1 MGGERQCAHHL
12 LRFALYRFCGREL
25 RYTQARR
32 VHIHIIGPGTAGPE
46 PTAMPRSN
54 RSRPQ
59 SRRRRVYKGSPISPG
74 LATGVAIHYRDV
86 LSRSIEAIPIPEH
99 KIGREVTRFRR
110 ALRKARTDAARM
122 QEHAQGVD
130 SEQAGIFE
138 AQTLT
143 LRDKGLIHEIERAI
157 RTRRVNAEAVVRDVF
172 ARKATELRQS
182 TSPVTQ
188 QRADDLHDMARH
200 VLNNL
205 LGAGMPRM
213 RELNQ
218 PLIAVAKRMLPS
230 DIVHLNKLGHVG
242 AIVAQEGSVGA
253 HAAILAREY
262 SMPFVAHIAAP
273 YGRVPEGA
281 RLAVDGRNG
290 RVVVNATD
298 TEVATFERERKQ
310 SIEAY
315 RHALARVRRYRPS
328 YRGQH
333 VAILANTFVPADIKQ
348 AQRVG
353 CDGIGL
359 YRMESIYLS
368 LRQPP
373 TEDQLLHMLR
383 HSLGPI
389 KSKPVVVRLL
399 DTGGDKSIPSLPQT
413 RWTSSP
419 LALRGIHFLLQYE
432 PLLRSELRA
441 CLRLAAMHDIRI
453 LLPMVTTIDD
463 VKRTR
468 RILED
473 EKQSLRKAGI
483 EFEEQVPLGV
493 MIETPAA
500 LLTHA
505 ALIEHSDFV
514 SLGTNDLVQYVM
526 ASDRELHDTEPYYQQ
541 GVRLVLDHLRPVVQR
556 SRQARK
562 ECTLCGEL
570 AADTRYTKRLLALG
584 LRSFSMIPHE
594 VPRIKEH
601 MRSIERGGG
610 SRRRK

>member
-1 MGGERQCAHHL
+1 MPPS
-12 LRFALYRFCGREL
+12 
-25 RYTQARR
+25 RR
-32 VHIHIIGPGTAGPE
+32 STSP
-46 PTAMPRSN
+46 
-54 RSRPQ
+54 
-59 SRRRRVYKGSPISPG
+59 SRRRRVHKGSPISPG
-74 LATGVAIHYRDV
+74 LATGIAIHYRDV
-86 LSRSIEAIPIPEH
+86 LSRSIEAIPIPEQ
-99 KIGREVTRFRR
+99 KVDREVSRFRR
-110 ALRKARTDAARM
+110 ALRKARTDAEQM
-122 QEHAQGVD
+122 LEHALEID
-130 SEQAGIFE
+130 SDQAGIFE

-143 LRDKGLIHEIERAI
+143 LKDKGFIQEIEEAI
-157 RTRRVNAEAVVRDVF
+157 RGRRVNAEAVVRDVF
-172 ARKATELRQS
+172 ARKASELRQS
-182 TSPVTQ
+182 TSPVMQ

-205 LGAGMPRM
+205 LGAGMPRV
-213 RELNQ
+213 RDINQ

-262 SMPFVAHIAAP
+262 SIPFVAHISSP
-273 YGRVPEGA
+273 YGRIPEGA

-298 TEVATFERERKQ
+298 SEVATFERERKQ

-328 YRGQH
+328 YRGQK
-333 VAILANTFVPADIKQ
+333 VTILANTFVPADIKQ

-373 TEDQLLHMLR
+373 TEDQLLHMLH
-383 HSLGPI
+383 HSLEPI
-389 KSKPVVVRLL
+389 KGKPVVMRLL

-419 LALRGIHFLLQYE
+419 LALRGIHFLLHYE
-432 PLLRSELRA
+432 PLLRTGLRA
-441 CLRLAAMHDIRI
+441 CLRLAMRHDVRI
-453 LLPMVTTIDD
+453 LLPMVTTVDD
-463 VKRTR
+463 VRRTR
-468 RILED
+468 RVLD
-473 EKQSLRKAGI
+473 SEKQALRKEGV
-483 EFEEQVPLGV
+483 EFREDVPLGV

-500 LLTHA
+500 LLAHA

-570 AADTRYTKRLLALG
+570 AADTRYTKRLLSIG
-584 LRSFSMIPHE
+584 LRSLSMIPHE
-594 VPRIKEH
+594 VPRLKEH
-601 MRSIERGGG
+601 IRRIERGGG
-610 SRRRK
+610 SRK